1 MHSQNIQLKDLHVS
15 PFNMRVEKKE
25 PSLKRMAE
33 IAANIIPTAR
43 ERGILQDLIVRPNNA
58 GFEILAGR
66 RRYYAAR
73 VIEAE
78 RGSFDPLKC
87 DVREGLDDAGALEIS
102 LIENVAREDADEL
115 AEYETYAGLI
125 KLGKNPSAIA
135 LTFGI
140 TEHKVMQR
148 LALANLLPAIRDL
161 FRCEELDPGD
171 LQLLTMAAKTQQ
183 RDWLKLYD
191 DRDAPT
197 GHQLKGWL
205 FGGAAIATKVALFD
219 LASYTG
225 KIVGDLFSEDGF
237 FASAEDFWMA
247 QDEAIAARRD
257 TYLAAKWAEVVVMER
272 GARFPEWDF
281 AKASKKAGGRV
292 YIEPT
297 HTGEVRFHEGYLT
310 QREAAKVKGKQ
321 RKATAEADGEAED
334 RDTAPRS
341 PVTKTMQNYL
351 DLHRHAAV
359 RLAVIARPADA
370 LRLLI
375 AHAVAASGNWAV
387 KADSRRAENDAVRAS
402 IEASEAQDLFEA
414 EAKQV
419 RKLLAPAFK
428 EEGQDED
435 GAVTGH
441 GHDDSLTVRVFQRL
455 LKLKDAD
462 VGRIA
467 TFVMAETLASG
478 SEVTDA
484 FGAFAK
490 VEARAHWTPDQTF
503 FDLMRDRTSVNGML
517 ADLSGKKA
525 ADKLVSAKLKDQKAA
540 LATAAAAST
549 DWCPGWMAFP
559 ATGQ

>member
-1 MHSQNIQLKDLHVS
+1 MHSQIIQLKDLHVS
-15 PFNMRVEKKE
+15 PFNMRAEKKE

-43 ERGILQDLIVRPNNA
+43 EKGILQDLIVRPNNS

-66 RRYYAAR
+66 RRFYAAR

-87 DVREGLDDAGALEIS
+87 DVREVDDAAALEIS

-125 KLGKNPSAIA
+125 KLGKTPSAIA

-140 TEHKVMQR
+140 TEHKVTQR

-171 LQLLTMAAKTQQ
+171 LQLLTMATKTQQ

-205 FGGAAIATKVALFD
+205 FGGAAIATKIALFD

-237 FASAEDFWMA
+237 FASAEDFWAA

-257 TYLAAKWAEVVVMER
+257 TYLAAKWSEVVVMER

-321 RKATAEADGEAED
+321 RKATAETEGEAEN
-334 RDTAPRS
+334 RDTPRS
-341 PVTKTMQNYL
+341 PITKTMQNYL

-370 LRLLI
+370 LRLMI
-375 AHAVAASGNWAV
+375 AHAVAASGNWSV
-387 KADSRRAENDAVRAS
+387 KPDNRRAENDAVRAS
-402 IEASEAQDLFEA
+402 VEGSEAYALFDA

-428 EEGQDED
+428 EDGPDED
-435 GAVTGH
+435 GAIAG
-441 GHDDSLTVRVFQRL
+441 GCHDASLTVRVFQRL
-455 LKLKDAD
+455 LKLKDAE

-478 SEVTDA
+478 SDVTDA

-490 VEARAHWTPDQTF
+490 VETRAHWTPDQVF

-517 ADLSGKKA
+517 TDLSGKKA

-559 ATGQ
+559 ATGL